1 MGRRL
6 LSSEDLVSGGTP
18 LQTFDHTANSCLWIA
33 PNVEL
38 EGGKE
43 VLAGEEATGL
53 SLLCDLWVKMAGTF
67 EGAGGVTGAR
77 GAGWGGGVDPMLWVG
92 LDDSES

>member
-43 VLAGEEATGL
+43 VFAGEEATGL
-53 SLLCDLWVKMAGTF
+53 SVLCDLWVKMAGTF

-77 GAGWGGGVDPMLWVG
+77 GAGWGGGVGPMLWVG